1 MPDLQRT
8 QQTEAPEYRDWSIA
22 AVRLLQGVVYYD
34 DAKTWDIVLRWRSA
48 LETYFARLALMLV
61 VDEPEGYAYLRQWQD
76 SGYPAGYED
85 VPRLVRRSSLGYSP
99 TLLCV
104 LLRDEL
110 RRFEEDDLHNERC
123 VVETSALFDQWRV
136 FFPAGQDEVR
146 QHKDFA
152 AAIHKV
158 EDLGF
163 IRKFADSPEAWE
175 IRRILKA
182 RLPVTELERLKEQL
196 AAIAA
201 TGSATPYG
209 DNSNG

>member
-1 MPDLQRT
+1 MPDAQPA
-8 QQTEAPEYRDWSIA
+8 EAPEFRDWSIA
-22 AVRLLQGVVYYD
+22 AVRLLQGVVYSD
-34 DAKTWDIVLRWRSA
+34 DAKTWDIVLRSRSA

-61 VDEPEGYAYLRQWQD
+61 VDEPEGYAYLRQWHED
-76 SGYPAGYED
+76 ECPTGYED

-99 TLLCV
+99 SILCA

-136 FFPAGQDEVR
+136 FFPASQDEVR
-146 QHKDFA
+146 QQKEFA
-152 AAIHKV
+152 SVLRKV

-163 IRKFADSPEAWE
+163 IRKFAENPEAWE

-182 RLPVTELERLKEQL
+182 RLSVTELEALKAQL
-196 AAIAA
+196 AAITTA
-201 TGSATPYG
+201 GSVGARGG
-209 DNSNG
+209 DSNG

>member
-1 MPDLQRT
+1 MPDLQ
-8 QQTEAPEYRDWSIA
+8 QIEAPEFRDWSIA
-22 AVRLLQGVVYYD
+22 AVRLLQGVVYSD
-34 DAKTWDIVLRWRSA
+34 DARTWDIVLRSRSA

-61 VDEPEGYAYLRQWQD
+61 VDEPEGYAFLRQWHE
-76 SGYPAGYED
+76 SECPAGYED

-123 VVETSALFDQWRV
+123 VVETAALFDQWRM

-146 QHKDFA
+146 QQKEFSSVLR
-152 AAIHKV
+152 KV
-158 EDLGF
+158 EELGF
-163 IRKFADSPEAWE
+163 IRKFADNPEAWE

-182 RLPVTELERLKEQL
+182 RLPVAELEALKEQL
-196 AAIAA
+196 AAAA
-201 TGSATPYG
+201 TVGGGPG
-209 DNSNG
+209 GGESNG